1 MSVPTDPGTGLQDDV
16 DFIYLSG
23 LTGLHARFSP
33 LYTILSGGLSSD
45 NMDLTASFNWTGI
58 HSFQSSE
65 LKLGDSDASHK
76 YIFAGSNLAADR
88 TVTLPLLAA
97 NDTFVMEAFTQ
108 TLTNKTLTAPTITSP
123 TVTGTGTIEAA
134 TGVFSDNI
142 NVAATKKV
150 GLNNGFTSYITESA
164 TDQISFYRNSSE
176 QLRITS
182 GENNFLLGNII
193 LAATNQM
200 RWDGSNSGDT
210 FTYEQSANVLRT
222 VVGGNNIYDF
232 SSTLS
237 RFYQNLSVEA
247 TNKLGL
253 NSSLTTYFVESS
265 AGVLDTYIASTKLFS
280 FTSSGATIT
289 GDFIP
294 ATDSTYDVGSSTKY
308 FNAVYADQLIFDA
321 VGAANPIITTNGTGT
336 INISCTNNGVSS
348 RTLGINYAG
357 LTYVATPTAATG
369 YVIMNVN
376 GTDYK
381 FAVAT

>member
-1 MSVPTDPGTGLQDDV
+1 MSIPVDPGTGLQDDI
-16 DFIYLSG
+16 DYIYLSG
-23 LTGLHARFSP
+23 TTGLHARFSP

-45 NMDLTASFNWTGI
+45 NLNLSSAFAWTGI

-76 YIFAGSNLAADR
+76 YIFAGSDLAADR

-97 NDTFVMEAFTQ
+97 NDTFVMESFTQ
-108 TLTNKTLTAPTITSP
+108 TLTNKTLTTPTITSP
-123 TVTGTGTIEAA
+123 TITGTGAIAAA

-150 GLNNGFTSYITESA
+150 GLNVGLTTYWTESA
-164 TDQISFYRNSSE
+164 ANVASLYCNSAEQINVSST
-176 QLRITS
+176 LTK
-182 GENNFLLGNII
+182 FLQNVSIEGTNKLI
-193 LAATNQM
+193 L
-200 RWDGSNSGDT
+200 DGSGGT
-210 FTYEQSANVLRT
+210 LYWIQSSSNVLDLYVNSALQFKQT
-222 VVGGNNIYDF
+222 T
-232 SSTLS
+232 TLS

-253 NSSLTTYFVESS
+253 NPGLTSYFIESS
-265 AGVLDTYIASTKLFS
+265 SGVLDTYIASTKLFS
-280 FTSSGATIT
+280 YTSVGATIT

-294 ATDSTYDVGSSTKY
+294 NADSTYDLGSTTEY
-308 FNAVYADQLIFDA
+308 FNAVYADQLIFNA

-336 INISCTNNGVSS
+336 IEISCTNNGSSS
-348 RTLGINYAG
+348 RTLGLNYAG